1 MPRQPRLELP
11 GYPHHVVQRGVN
23 RATVFFDPDC
33 RLAYL
38 SLLRHYAGM
47 YRVAVHAWCQ
57 MTNHVHLLL
66 TPNLEGALG
75 KLMQNL
81 NRDYAQLVNRRF
93 ERTGALWAGRYRSN
107 IVATDRYLFACMSYI
122 EFNPVR
128 AGMVAQ
134 PGDWP
139 WSSWHTNA
147 GERSSL
153 VVVPRKEYL
162 ELGDTPASR
171 RQRYRALVAQQLP
184 ESTLHALRRAATQ
197 NRAVG
202 SEEFLERLGKLSGRE
217 VTPRMKGRPQL
228 QGPR

>member
-23 RATVFFDPDC
+23 RATVYFDADC

-38 SLLRHYAGM
+38 SLLRHYAGI
-47 YRVAVHAWCQ
+47 YRVSVHAWCL
-57 MTNHVHLLL
+57 MTNHVHLLV
-66 TPNLEGALG
+66 TPEREGGLG

-81 NRDYAQLVNRRF
+81 NRDYAQRVNHRF

-107 IVATDRYLFACMSYI
+107 IVDTDRYLFACMSYI

-134 PGDWP
+134 PGDWL
-139 WSSWHTNA
+139 WSSWHANA
-147 GERSSL
+147 GERSSVL
-153 VVVPRKEYL
+153 VVPRKEYL
-162 ELGDTPASR
+162 ALGDRPSSR
-171 RQRYRALVAQQLP
+171 RQRYRAIVAQQLP
-184 ESTLHALRRAATQ
+184 ESVLEALRRAATQ

-202 SEEFLERLGKLSGRE
+202 SDEFLQRIGRLAGRE
-217 VTPRMKGRPQL
+217 VTPRLKGRPQ
-228 QGPR
+228 RR